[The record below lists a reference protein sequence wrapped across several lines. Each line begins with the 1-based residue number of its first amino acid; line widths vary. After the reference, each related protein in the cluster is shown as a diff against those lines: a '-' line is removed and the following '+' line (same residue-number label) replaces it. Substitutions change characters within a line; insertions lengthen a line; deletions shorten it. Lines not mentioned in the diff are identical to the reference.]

1 MTKNN
6 LKKIDLSKALSN
18 KIGFSTHLSKKIV
31 DDLIDILKSTIF
43 EKKILN
49 LKGLGT
55 FKIIFKNARKGRNP
69 KTKKTYLINER
80 NVVIFKA
87 SNNLTLKVNKN
98 E

>member
-1 MTKNN
+1 MTRNN
-6 LKKIDLSKALSN
+6 LKKIDLSKALTN

-31 DDLIDILKSTIF
+31 DDLIDILISTIF

-55 FKIIFKNARKGRNP
+55 FKIVFKNERKGRNP
-69 KTKKTYLINER
+69 KTKKTYLINKR

-87 SNNLTLKVNKN
+87 SKNLILKVNKS